1 MPVTAEQGRV
11 RDEKENLS
19 LEGLKKNSTHGNHE
33 TITLFREIIQSEGIR
48 SQAFWKFKYANA

>member
-19 LEGLKKNSTHGNHE
+19 LDGLKKISTHGNH
-33 TITLFREIIQSEGIR
+33 RKG
-48 SQAFWKFKYANA
+48 